1 MAFYVPTVGDQVPM
15 RGNAVLRAFG
25 RTLLRLGG
33 GRFEGTIPNIPKMM
47 IIVAPHTSNWDFVVG
62 VSAKFALG
70 IRASFLGK
78 DTLFRGPLGVF
89 MRWLGGI
96 PVYRHAPRNV
106 VEATVAHVSAH
117 DRIVLVL
124 SPEGTRKKLPAW
136 RTGFH
141 YVAVGAGLP
150 ILPAALD
157 FSTRTVRFFPL
168 YHPTERAEDNLAALG
183 ALYDARMAYRPE
195 QY

>member
-1 MAFYVPTVGDQVPM
+1 MFSTSTCSHVTPAGWS
-15 RGNAVLRAFG
+15 RSA
-25 RTLLRLGG
+25 RTLKLHC
-33 GRFEGTIPNIPKMM
+33 RFWETVHALAPEQKRVFLQFATGSARVPVWGHALLASGFIPIDRKNRGKAIEQLKKAQEML
-47 IIVAPHTSNWDFVVG
+47 ARG
-62 VSAKFALG
+62 V
-70 IRASFLGK
+70 
-78 DTLFRGPLGVF
+78 
-89 MRWLGGI
+89 
-96 PVYRHAPRNV
+96 NV
-106 VEATVAHVSAH
+106 W
-117 DRIVLVL
+117 I

-141 YVAVGAGLP
+141 YVATGAGLP

>member
-33 GRFEGTIPNIPKMM
+33 WRFEGTIPNIPKMM

-62 VSAKFALG
+62 VAAKFALG

-78 DTLFRGPLGVF
+78 DTLFRGPLGAF

-96 PVYRHAPRNV
+96 PVYRHAPRNA
-106 VEATVAHVSAH
+106 VEATVAHVQAH
-117 DRIVLVL
+117 ARIVLVL

-141 YVAVGAGLP
+141 YVATGAGLP

-168 YHPTERAEDNLAALG
+168 YHPTARVEENLAALG